1 MTADDFLEIQTGWLG
16 QLQQRV
22 AKRELSLDT
31 NHIAARSF
39 HFSINSDSSCVIGKT
54 HHSKQENRKYSYI
67 RLDYSDE
74 IHWKNQRDFPSQV
87 EIAQDVVDIFAV
99 VIDNQSD
106 GRYDPDQDDFLV
118 LTEEILEE
126 VPESGKKKFRITSD
140 GYRDPFDRY
149 LNSWERIFE
158 NLEE

>member
-1 MTADDFLEIQTGWLG
+1 MTADEFLKFQSGWLG
-16 QLQQRV
+16 ELQERV
-22 AKRELSLDT
+22 DKRGLSL
-31 NHIAARSF
+31 NASHVAARSF
-39 HFSINSDSSCVIGKT
+39 YFSVNYDSSCIIGKT
-54 HHSKQENRKYSYI
+54 HYSKQENRKDSYI

-74 IHWKNQRDFPSQV
+74 IYWKNKRDFPSSLNV
-87 EIAQDVVDIFAV
+87 IGDVADIFAV